1 MKYLM
6 RVVLIGV
13 LAVPAWAQDPGDAPD
28 HGVARVSL
36 LKGEVTVRRGDSG
49 ELVAA
54 ELNAPLVARDH
65 VLTDEDARAEIQLDW
80 ANLVRL
86 SEDSEVRLA
95 ELADRNFLIQVAT
108 GTVTFRVLKDSNSQ
122 VEISTPAVAIR
133 PRMEGTYRILVLDDG
148 STEITVRSGEV
159 EIFAG
164 ERTDY
169 VRAGQ
174 TLIVS
179 GDPSDPERIYRAGIP
194 RDEWDRWN
202 ESRDRDLERSD
213 SYKYVS
219 RDIYGAEDLSGHG
232 RWVYDSPYGWVWVPT
247 VNAAW
252 APYRVGRWSW
262 VNYYG
267 WTWVSGD
274 PWGWAPYHY
283 GRWYHAPRYGWV
295 WYPGEIHVR
304 YYWRPALVTFFG
316 WGANIGWV
324 SLAPREIYRP
334 WYGAG
339 RTLVSHVTVVNNVN
353 VVGTYR
359 NARFISGR
367 SGITSIVSG
376 DFGRRRVT
384 VNNFVVGKDRDFKRV
399 GDAGHWLNR
408 EPSRENRQFS
418 DRSVS
423 RRVSTHKEVDRKFV
437 STRPDRNDYNRR
449 DGGNAP
455 RVDARST
462 PADGR
467 RAEGP
472 QGDRGRDHSGGVS
485 PGTPQRNDK
494 DYERQPDNRGK
505 GENPGRVASGSPGDN
520 HRGTPGQP
528 ENARKPEAPKKNE
541 PVEFPRNDKDRD
553 RQAGNPG
560 RGANPGRVASRTPDD
575 SHRGTP
581 GQPENARKPETKKNE
596 PVVFPRD
603 DKDRDRRESNPGRSE
618 NPGRVASGSPGDNH
632 RGTPGQP
639 ENARKPE
646 TPKKNEPVEF
656 PRNDKDRDRQAGN
669 PGRGENPGRVASGT
683 PGESHRGTPGQPEA
697 RRTETPQKN
706 EPVVFPRDDKDR
718 DRRESNPGRSENPG
732 RVASGTP
739 GESHRGTGQP
749 ENPRR
754 TETPQKNEPVVFP
767 RDDKDRDRR
776 ESNPGR
782 SENPGRVA
790 ARTPSDGYPGNSGM
804 PNARRA
810 EAPQNDSGREG
821 SSRRT
826 NDVPRATQAPEPR
839 RAEPSGRIA
848 SPDATPDRGSSR
860 NRPEVFQ
867 RPQTSDSRPSRES
880 TPSDSRPPRES
891 APSGQSRAS
900 RSESPGDDAAP
911 NRSQGNSG
919 GGNGRGRR

>member
-6 RVVLIGV
+6 RVVLISV
-13 LAVPAWAQDPGDAPD
+13 LAVPAWAEDPGDAPD
-28 HGVARVSL
+28 HGVARISL

-49 ELVAA
+49 EFVAA
-54 ELNAPLVARDH
+54 ELNAPLVALDH
-65 VLTDEDARAEIQLDW
+65 VLTDEEAKAEIQLDG

-108 GTVTFRVLKDSNSQ
+108 GTVTFRVLKDSKSEI
-122 VEISTPAVAIR
+122 EISTPAIAIR
-133 PRMEGTYRILVLDDG
+133 PRMEGSYRVFVLDDG
-148 STEITVRSGEV
+148 STELTVRSGEV

-164 ERTDY
+164 QRTDY
-169 VRAGQ
+169 VRTGQ
-174 TLIVS
+174 TLVIS

-247 VNAAW
+247 VDAGW

-267 WTWVSGD
+267 WTWISGD

-283 GRWYHAPRYGWV
+283 GRWYQAPRYGWV

-316 WGANIGWV
+316 WGVNIGWV

-334 WYGAG
+334 WYGPG
-339 RTLVSHVTVVNNVN
+339 RTLVNHVTVVNSIN

-384 VNNFVVGKDRDFKRV
+384 VKNFVVGKDRDFKRA

-418 DRSVS
+418 DRTVS
-423 RRVSTHKEVDRKFV
+423 RRVSIHKEVDRKFV
-437 STRPDRNDYNRR
+437 STRSDRNDFNRH

-455 RVDARST
+455 RMDARST

-467 RAEGP
+467 RAEAP
-472 QGDRGRDHSGGVS
+472 QGDRGRGDHSGGVS
-485 PGTPQRNDK
+485 SGTPQRNDK
-494 DYERQPDNRGK
+494 DHERQQDNRGK
-505 GENPGRVASGSPGDN
+505 GEKPGRVASGTPGD
-520 HRGTPGQP
+520 
-528 ENARKPEAPKKNE
+528 
-541 PVEFPRNDKDRD
+541 
-553 RQAGNPG
+553 
-560 RGANPGRVASRTPDD
+560 S
-575 SHRGTP
+575 
-581 GQPENARKPETKKNE
+581 
-596 PVVFPRD
+596 
-603 DKDRDRRESNPGRSE
+603 
-618 NPGRVASGSPGDNH
+618 H

-646 TPKKNEPVEF
+646 TPKKYEPVVF
-656 PRNDKDRDRQAGN
+656 PRNNKDHERQQDNRGK
-669 PGRGENPGRVASGT
+669 GENPGRVASGT
-683 PGESHRGTPGQPEA
+683 PGDSHRVTPGQPENA
-697 RRTETPQKN
+697 RKAETPKKN
-706 EPVVFPRDDKDR
+706 EPVVFPRNDKDHER
-718 DRRESNPGRSENPG
+718 QQDNRGKGENPG

-739 GESHRGTGQP
+739 GDSHRVTPGQP
-749 ENPRR
+749 ENARKAETPKKNEPVVFPRNDKDHER
-754 TETPQKNEPVVFP
+754 QQDNRGKGENPGRVASGTPGDSHRVTPGQPENARKAETPQKNEPVMFP
-767 RDDKDRDRR
+767 RNDKDRDRQ
-776 ESNPGR
+776 EGNPGR
-782 SENPGRVA
+782 GENPGRIA
-790 ARTPSDGYPGNSGM
+790 ARTPGDGSPGTPG
-804 PNARRA
+804 PQNARRA
-810 EAPQNDSGREG
+810 EAPQNNSGRE
-821 SSRRT
+821 STSRRE
-826 NDVPRATQAPEPR
+826 NDAPRATQAPETR
-839 RAEPSGRIA
+839 RAEPSGRISAPDA
-848 SPDATPDRGSSR
+848 SPDRNGR
-860 NRPEVFQ
+860 NRPEVIQ
-867 RPQTSDSRPSRES
+867 RPQASDSRPSRES
-880 TPSDSRPPRES
+880 APSDSRPSRKSAPSDSRPSRES
-891 APSGQSRAS
+891 APSDSRPSRESAPSDSRPSRESAPSAQARAS
-900 RSESPGDDAAP
+900 RSESPDNDAAP
-911 NRSQGNSG
+911 SQSQGNSG
-919 GGNGRGRR
+919 GGHGRGRR

>member
-6 RVVLIGV
+6 RVVLISV
-13 LAVPAWAQDPGDAPD
+13 LAVPAWAEDPGDAPD
-28 HGVARVSL
+28 HGVARISL

-54 ELNAPLVARDH
+54 EINAPLVARDH
-65 VLTDEDARAEIQLDW
+65 VLTDKDAKAEIQLDW
-80 ANLVRL
+80 GNLVRL

-148 STEITVRSGEV
+148 STELTVRSGEV

-169 VRAGQ
+169 VRTGQ
-174 TLIVS
+174 TLVVS

-219 RDIYGAEDLSGHG
+219 RDIYGAEDLTGHG

-252 APYRVGRWSW
+252 APYRIGRWSW

-267 WTWVSGD
+267 WTWISGD

-295 WYPGEIHVR
+295 WYPGEVHVR

-316 WGANIGWV
+316 WGVNIGWV

-334 WYGAG
+334 WYGPG
-339 RTLVSHVTVVNNVN
+339 RTLVNHVTVVNNVN
-353 VVGTYR
+353 LVGTYR

-399 GDAGHWLNR
+399 GDAGHWLSR

-418 DRSVS
+418 DRPVS

-437 STRPDRNDYNRR
+437 STRPDRNDYSRR
-449 DGGNAP
+449 DGANAP
-455 RVDARST
+455 RMDGRST

-472 QGDRGRDHSGGVS
+472 QGDRGRGDHSGGVS
-485 PGTPQRNDK
+485 SATPQRNDK
-494 DYERQPDNRGK
+494 DYERHQDNRGK
-505 GENPGRVASGSPGDN
+505 GENPGRVASGTPGDS
-520 HRGTPGQP
+520 HRGTPEQP
-528 ENARKPEAPKKNE
+528 ENARKPETRRRTSRSYFLEMTRIGIDKKVIREEARTLAVLLRGHRVTAIEELPDNRRMRESRKPKKNE
-541 PVEFPRNDKDRD
+541 PVVFPRNDKDRD
-553 RQAGNPG
+553 RQEGNPG
-560 RGANPGRVASRTPDD
+560 RGENPGRVASGTPGD

-596 PVVFPRD
+596 PVVFPRN
-603 DKDRDRRESNPGRSE
+603 DKDRDRQEGNAGRGE
-618 NPGRVASGSPGDNH
+618 NSGRVASGTPGDSH

-639 ENARKPE
+639 ENAR
-646 TPKKNEPVEF
+646 
-656 PRNDKDRDRQAGN
+656 RA
-669 PGRGENPGRVASGT
+669 
-683 PGESHRGTPGQPEA
+683 
-697 RRTETPQKN
+697 ETPQKN
-706 EPVVFPRDDKDR
+706 EPVVFPRNDKDR
-718 DRRESNPGRSENPG
+718 DRQEGNAGRSENPG

-739 GESHRGTGQP
+739 GDSHRGTPGQP
-749 ENPRR
+749 ENARR
-754 TETPQKNEPVVFP
+754 AETPQKNEPVVFP
-767 RDDKDRDRR
+767 RNDKDRDRQ
-776 ESNPGR
+776 EGNPGR
-782 SENPGRVA
+782 GENPGRIA
-790 ARTPSDGYPGNSGM
+790 ARTPGDGYPGTPG
-804 PNARRA
+804 PQNAPRA
-810 EAPQNDSGREG
+810 EAPQNNSGRES
-821 SSRRT
+821 SSRRE
-826 NDVPRATQAPEPR
+826 NDAPRATQAPETR

-848 SPDATPDRGSSR
+848 APDAMPDRNGSSR

-867 RPQTSDSRPSRES
+867 RPQASDSRPSRES
-880 TPSDSRPPRES
+880 APSDSRPSRES
-891 APSGQSRAS
+891 APSDSRPS
-900 RSESPGDDAAP
+900 RESAP
-911 NRSQGNSG
+911 CTGPCFSVRIA
-919 GGNGRGRR
+919 

>member
-28 HGVARVSL
+28 QGVARVSL

-485 PGTPQRNDK
+485 SGTPQRNDK

-520 HRGTPGQP
+520 HRGIPGQP
-528 ENARKPEAPKKNE
+528 ENARKQETPKKNE
-541 PVEFPRNDKDRD
+541 QVEFPRNDKDRD

-560 RGANPGRVASRTPDD
+560 RGENPGRAASRTPDD

-603 DKDRDRRESNPGRSE
+603 DKDRD
-618 NPGRVASGSPGDNH
+618 
-632 RGTPGQP
+632 
-639 ENARKPE
+639 
-646 TPKKNEPVEF
+646 
-656 PRNDKDRDRQAGN
+656 
-669 PGRGENPGRVASGT
+669 
-683 PGESHRGTPGQPEA
+683 
-697 RRTETPQKN
+697 
-706 EPVVFPRDDKDR
+706 
-718 DRRESNPGRSENPG
+718 
-732 RVASGTP
+732 
-739 GESHRGTGQP
+739 
-749 ENPRR
+749 
-754 TETPQKNEPVVFP
+754 
-767 RDDKDRDRR
+767 
-776 ESNPGR
+776 
-782 SENPGRVA
+782 
-790 ARTPSDGYPGNSGM
+790 
-804 PNARRA
+804 
-810 EAPQNDSGREG
+810 
-821 SSRRT
+821 
-826 NDVPRATQAPEPR
+826 
-839 RAEPSGRIA
+839 
-848 SPDATPDRGSSR
+848 
-860 NRPEVFQ
+860 
-867 RPQTSDSRPSRES
+867 
-880 TPSDSRPPRES
+880 
-891 APSGQSRAS
+891 
-900 RSESPGDDAAP
+900 
-911 NRSQGNSG
+911 
-919 GGNGRGRR
+919 